1 MGDQFGRLRR
11 NSAKSEIKRIP
22 GHWLVLLVLF
32 ICELFIYTGIRV
44 DCTRNRFQISQAQ
57 EAGKRART
65 YQKELIIELDRLGAP
80 ERIAKIARTRLG
92 LEMPGQ
98 DQVVY
103 MDQQ

>member
-1 MGDQFGRLRR
+1 MGDNADRIRSNAPTQ
-11 NSAKSEIKRIP
+11 EIKKIP
-22 GHWLVLLVLF
+22 GPWLVLLLLF

-44 DCTRNRFQISQAQ
+44 DCTRNRFQISRAQ

-80 ERIAKIARTRLG
+80 ERISKIARTRLG

-103 MDQQ
+103 MDPQ